1 MLTRAT
7 STAIRNN
14 VVKRTLNSSIKTL
27 QNQKNEDKFE
37 HDLIGPPDTAS
48 NLRPIQFK
56 VSENETELQTRLR
69 LLRQETQEFNQT
81 FWVQHNAEF
90 TSGREEH
97 IAQVLKE
104 KYENDVA
111 KTTISAEEMS
121 VYYKKFLD
129 SKWRSHIDYN
139 LEWQKRNFSILFL
152 AFRVQL
158 ESLISKK

>member
-1 MLTRAT
+1 M
-7 STAIRNN
+7 
-14 VVKRTLNSSIKTL
+14 
-27 QNQKNEDKFE
+27 
-37 HDLIGPPDTAS
+37 
-48 NLRPIQFK
+48 
-56 VSENETELQTRLR
+56 
-69 LLRQETQEFNQT
+69 RQETQEFNQT

-90 TSGREEH
+90 TSGREQH

-152 AFRVQL
+152 GNFQKKTVRHL
-158 ESLISKK
+158 HLLSKNSTLISRENCRLFWG

>member
-1 MLTRAT
+1 M
-7 STAIRNN
+7 
-14 VVKRTLNSSIKTL
+14 
-27 QNQKNEDKFE
+27 
-37 HDLIGPPDTAS
+37 
-48 NLRPIQFK
+48 
-56 VSENETELQTRLR
+56 
-69 LLRQETQEFNQT
+69 RQETQEFNQT

-90 TSGREEH
+90 TSGREQH

-152 AFRVQL
+152 GNFQKNCLKSSSFVQKFNFDFPRKL
-158 ESLISKK
+158 SILFGWKTRENGVVLYFLAVDNFVFTRKVDKKKLSGKTRENVGVMSKLNFWTK

>member
-1 MLTRAT
+1 M
-7 STAIRNN
+7 
-14 VVKRTLNSSIKTL
+14 
-27 QNQKNEDKFE
+27 
-37 HDLIGPPDTAS
+37 
-48 NLRPIQFK
+48 
-56 VSENETELQTRLR
+56 
-69 LLRQETQEFNQT
+69 RQETQEFNQT

-90 TSGREEH
+90 TSGREQH

-152 AFRVQL
+152 GNFQKNCSKSSSFVQKFNFDFPRKL
-158 ESLISKK
+158 SIFWGVKNS

>member
-1 MLTRAT
+1 M
-7 STAIRNN
+7 
-14 VVKRTLNSSIKTL
+14 
-27 QNQKNEDKFE
+27 QNEDKFKY
-37 HDLIGPPDTAS
+37 DLIGPPDTAS

-152 AFRVQL
+152 GNFQKNCSKSSSFVQKFNFDFPRKL
-158 ESLISKK
+158 STFWGVKNS